1 MDRVLI
7 NYLPPVVQAMREMKA
22 IMDGQQDGLSTLWNA
37 VQSVFDDQFVED
49 ATENGIKRWEKI
61 LSITPKGSET
71 LDTRRFRIKT
81 RLNEQ
86 LPFTIP
92 VLNQQLSTL
101 CGAEGYS
108 VEMEKGTYILYV
120 KVALVAKSNLDDVDT
135 LLKRIVPAEIVIDLT
150 LKYNTHEVL
159 AGFTHAELSAYT
171 HEQLRSEVLND
182 A

>member
-7 NYLPPVVQAMREMKA
+7 DYLPPVVQALREMKA
-22 IMDGQQDGLSTLWNA
+22 ITDGQQDGLSDLWEA
-37 VQSVFDDQFVED
+37 VQAAFDDQFVED
-49 ATENGIKRWEKI
+49 ATENGIRRWEKI
-61 LSITPKGSET
+61 LSITPKGTET

-92 VLNQQLSTL
+92 VLNQQLATL
-101 CGAEGYS
+101 CGPDGYS
-108 VEMEKGTYILYV
+108 VKMERGTYVLYV
-120 KVALVAKSNLDDVDT
+120 KVALVAKSNLEDVDN

-150 LKYNTHEVL
+150 LKYNTHDVL
-159 AGFTHAELSAYT
+159 AEFTHVELSAYT
-171 HEQLRSEVLND
+171 HEELRSEVLNH